1 MLLSLRQAKRTAPE
15 KNLLKMFPAL
25 ISPTQTAFAGIQCTA
40 IRGIRMSESSNR
52 MLLLLQEL
60 SLLGGEETNFAEKQ
74 KRRDEISR
82 EMKELAE
89 RKQSETA

>member
-1 MLLSLRQAKRTAPE
+1 
-15 KNLLKMFPAL
+15 
-25 ISPTQTAFAGIQCTA
+25 
-40 IRGIRMSESSNR
+40 MSESSNR

-60 SLLGGEETNFAEKQ
+60 SLLDGEETNFAEKQ